1 MKKYGKYILAY
12 ASSFVI
18 FLMGIVL
25 RSYFKNDVIAT
36 VLLIL
41 ALLPILLLIVNVI
54 FSKLYIKKINQTTIA
69 DMHEYMLGHRN
80 DAEKTSITLLKK
92 LQKIRRATT
101 VYAVFLCV
109 FAASA
114 ALLGGMFYDEVNSLT
129 YLSVLYGG
137 TVFFAVFARIKKREP
152 FELDES
158 MLVLEPKDYPHI
170 YSIASRAAKKLDC
183 RKNITIFLSLDCN
196 AGVFNTNTGYYIQLG
211 IVLLNLLSEEELYCI
226 FLHEFSHCSDKN
238 KPHDREMAYSSWI
251 PAYKQTNRLLYFISR
266 IFSAFDNFYMFNH
279 LTYHYATSVV
289 REIEADLDCAKYGDP
304 KVAASA
310 LTKTNYYEKYLW
322 EKGVKDE
329 SAEFL
334 SESPNPHYLSEQ
346 IDDFKGVA
354 KERQQDWNAML
365 EKEILANNASH
376 PTLKMRLKTI
386 GIEKIEL
393 IEDNSSITYQNE
405 TQAAL
410 AFADKKLS
418 QDQSNYE
425 NYRKECYLEPLH
437 RITEWEEKGMP
448 LSAENYAD
456 IISDLKQLGRHED
469 AERLCDRAINE
480 LDKNSALHACFMK
493 GCAMIHRYDKAGV
506 DLIFHALENNSNYLE
521 EGLCAIGA
529 FYCMTG
535 MEKELIEYRLRGQQ
549 LMQKDKDEYSQ
560 ILFLSKNDNLSR
572 DTMPQDMLDDILAF
586 IRSVDEDIIQNVY
599 LVRKTVT
606 DTFFTSAFVIHFYGG
621 TDAQRGEIM
630 HKIFCYL
637 DAYPTEWQ
645 FSLFDYFECP
655 NIKFNKIEGSLVY
668 TKPNDKGDQQ

>member
-54 FSKLYIKKINQTTIA
+54 FSKLYIKKINQTKIA

-170 YSIASRAAKKLDC
+170 YSIASRAAKKLGCQKD
-183 RKNITIFLSLDCN
+183 ITIMLTLDCN
-196 AGVFNTNTGYYIQLG
+196 AGIFNAKNGYYIHLG
-211 IVLLNLLSEEELYCI
+211 ITLLNLLSEEELYCI
-226 FLHEFSHCSDKN
+226 FLHEFSHCSNKN
-238 KPHDREMAYSSWI
+238 KKHEREMLYSSWL
-251 PAYKQTNRLLYFISR
+251 PAYKQAYRFLSFTQHF
-266 IFSAFDNFYMFNH
+266 FSAFDSFYMFNH
-279 LTYHYATSVV
+279 MTYYYATSVV
-289 REIEADLDCAKYGDP
+289 REIEADLDCSKYGDI
-304 KVAASA
+304 KAAASA
-310 LTKTNYYEKYLW
+310 LIKTNYYEKYLW

-329 SAEFL
+329 PSDYI
-334 SESPNPHYLSEQ
+334 SENPNPHYLKEY
-346 IDDFKGVA
+346 IDEFKVA
-354 KERQQDWNAML
+354 VKERNQDWNAML

-393 IEDNSSITYQNE
+393 IDDNSSLTYQNE

-410 AFADKKLS
+410 IFADQKLS
-418 QDQSNYE
+418 QAQDDYE
-425 NYRKECYLEPLH
+425 RCRKECYLEPLQ

-448 LSAENYAD
+448 LLAENYGD
-456 IISDLKQLGRHED
+456 IIHDLKQLGRHED
-469 AERLCDRAINE
+469 AERLCDRAIDE

-521 EGLCAIGA
+521 EGLNAIGA

-549 LMQKDKDEYSQ
+549 LLQKEKDEYSQ
-560 ILFLSKNDNLSR
+560 TSFLSKNDNLSR

-586 IRSVDEDIIQNVY
+586 IHSVDEDIIENIY
-599 LVRKTVT
+599 LVRKTIS

-637 DAYPTEWQ
+637 DTYPIEWQ
-645 FSLFDYFECP
+645 FSLFDYFDYP
-655 NIKFNKIEGSLVY
+655 NIPFNKIEGSLVY
-668 TKPNDKGDQQ
+668 AKSNSKGVQQ